1 MRKSKYHTMKKLMI
15 ILVLGSVFASGC
27 NPDLLDTEPH
37 NKYVQSNFWKSEAA
51 ANAYLTGAYAVLRYG
66 GLYGGTAT
74 PLWEETATPN
84 AYNYGN
90 SDGWNAIAEGNQS
103 ATTNGIISARW
114 GDCYGGIGR
123 CNTFLANVDKVKMDD
138 ALKTRMKG
146 EAHFLRAL
154 YYFNLENYWGDV
166 PLILAPP
173 DPATQDSLPRT
184 PRTQVVQQILLDLD
198 SAATVLPLS
207 YGSADLGRAT
217 KGAALALKARV
228 LLYEAS
234 PLLNTDHDKEKWGKA
249 AAAANAVIEMK
260 QYKLYPGYRD
270 LFLPEN
276 ENNKEV
282 IFDVQFIY
290 PDEGNSFDLI
300 DRQYNSN
307 APLLGLAKAYEM
319 DNGLPI
325 SDPVSGY
332 DAANPYKDRDPRL
345 YATIVYPGD
354 TYMGTTVSDSR
365 FAITG
370 YGVEK
375 YSIYTDAKPPAELAD
390 LKGGQSYTNYIVL
403 RYADILLM
411 YAEARNE
418 YVGPDA
424 SVYDAIN
431 KVRARAGMPDIPMG
445 LSQTDM
451 RKAIHLERRIEFA
464 CEGYYYND
472 IRRWRTAE
480 VVMNAPIYSWDGS
493 EIEVRK
499 FNPGRD
505 YWWPIPQA
513 QLDLNSHLKQNSGY

>member
-1 MRKSKYHTMKKLMI
+1 
-15 ILVLGSVFASGC
+15 
-27 NPDLLDTEPH
+27 
-37 NKYVQSNFWKSEAA
+37 
-51 ANAYLTGAYAVLRYG
+51 
-66 GLYGGTAT
+66 
-74 PLWEETATPN
+74 
-84 AYNYGN
+84 
-90 SDGWNAIAEGNQS
+90 
-103 ATTNGIISARW
+103 
-114 GDCYGGIGR
+114 
-123 CNTFLANVDKVKMDD
+123 
-138 ALKTRMKG
+138 
-146 EAHFLRAL
+146 
-154 YYFNLENYWGDV
+154 
-166 PLILAPP
+166 
-173 DPATQDSLPRT
+173 
-184 PRTQVVQQILLDLD
+184 
-198 SAATVLPLS
+198 
-207 YGSADLGRAT
+207 
-217 KGAALALKARV
+217 
-228 LLYEAS
+228 
-234 PLLNTDHDKEKWGKA
+234 
-249 AAAANAVIEMK
+249 
-260 QYKLYPGYRD
+260 
-270 LFLPEN
+270 
-276 ENNKEV
+276 
-282 IFDVQFIY
+282 
-290 PDEGNSFDLI
+290 
-300 DRQYNSN
+300 
-307 APLLGLAKAYEM
+307 
-319 DNGLPI
+319 
-325 SDPVSGY
+325 
-332 DAANPYKDRDPRL
+332 
-345 YATIVYPGD
+345 
-354 TYMGTTVSDSR
+354 MGTTVSDSR